1 MAELDRVARKAAKEG
16 LQQQHGKLRMWL
28 RSERADMLLPL
39 FFVLMGALILTAM
52 ELGK

>member
-1 MAELDRVARKAAKEG
+1 MTELDQVARKAAIEG
-16 LQQQHGKLRMWL
+16 LKQHGKLRMWL
-28 RSERADMLLPL
+28 RSETADMLLPL